1 MIITIKLLVSLCKLA
16 ITKALAVPL
25 EQDGTCGCFAPDD
38 WGNHADIVTDIVNET
53 HVYSAKSL
61 SNIKFEYIGL
71 SLLGWCERVRIILQ
85 VMPYRQG
92 VVGRL

>member
-1 MIITIKLLVSLCKLA
+1 MDYQKL
-16 ITKALAVPL
+16 
-25 EQDGTCGCFAPDD
+25 
-38 WGNHADIVTDIVNET
+38 
-53 HVYSAKSL
+53 VYSAKSL